1 MRITVGVEGG
11 PEDEMTARMLRRLD
25 LRATEM
31 DMVHAVSPVTWW
43 AGDVAVS
50 AELAQETLDAQREAG
65 EDALDA
71 ARVRFEG
78 IADSV
83 RGVLEYGSP
92 ADRLLRHAKDHPG
105 DLVAVGG
112 HPRRAFAALLAGSV
126 GRGLVVSAPGSLL
139 VVKGGVRRNGPLHV
153 VLATDHS
160 EYAEK
165 CVDVLRE
172 LGPRGIGAL
181 TILTALPED
190 ERPDSAVDRDD
201 AAAAVAERLRRRGER
216 IKAELAPLGIPTID
230 VRVAYGTPEEV
241 IPATMAE
248 TGAELL
254 IVGARG
260 HGWFDRLSLGSV
272 SYRQVVTELYPV
284 LVLRTPQPVEDI
296 RSVET
301 VEATFA

>member
-25 LRATEM
+25 LPVESM
-31 DMVHAVSPVTWW
+31 DLVHAVSPVTWW

-65 EDALDA
+65 EEALET
-71 ARVRFEG
+71 ARKRFDG
-78 IADSV
+78 IAHDV

-92 ADRLLRHAKDHPG
+92 ADRLLRHAKDNPG

-160 EYAEK
+160 EYAEQ

-190 ERPDSAVDRDD
+190 ERPDAPVDRDD
-201 AAAAVAERLRRRGER
+201 AATAVADRLRRRGER
-216 IKAELAPLGIPTID
+216 IKASLAPLGIPEMK
-230 VRVAYGTPEEV
+230 VRVVYGTPEET
-241 IPATMAE
+241 IPAIMAE

-254 IVGARG
+254 VVGARG
-260 HGWFDRLSLGSV
+260 HGWFDRLTLGSV

-284 LVLRTPQPVEDI
+284 LVLRTPE
-296 RSVET
+296 SVDGNRRAES